1 MTLTRRQFLINGS
14 IALTATTT
22 AMVIPSILKPSK
34 AYVVNKYNQWK
45 GFPDKLAYNLDKYDM
60 NFILPSLFSMLLF
73 TNLIDFSQIIALIIL
88 FLSISL
94 PFIIL

>member
-14 IALTATTT
+14 IALTAT
-22 AMVIPSILKPSK
+22 ASALVMPSILKSSK
-34 AYVVNKYNQWK
+34 AHIVNKYNQWK
-45 GFPDKLAYNLDKYDM
+45 GFPDQLTCDLDKYDI

-73 TNLIDFSQIIALIIL
+73 TNLIDFSQIIALIIS